1 MRKMLGTNLA
11 GNKELIKDRLREVL
25 QLIQFSHEEMKLPEY
40 LKDRDYG
47 SGMVASFTKEKSKVF
62 CAGSD
67 EWVSGLIHTKT
78 FTKTII
84 KNILDRFTGRK
95 SAI

>member
-1 MRKMLGTNLA
+1 M
-11 GNKELIKDRLREVL
+11 E
-25 QLIQFSHEEMKLPEY
+25 LPEY

-47 SGMVASFTKEKSKVF
+47 SGMVASFTKEKSEVF

-78 FTKTII
+78 FTEMII
-84 KNILDRFTGRK
+84 KKHPGPVHRQEECYLSTSQASVNDALN
-95 SAI
+95 